1 MDWSIYTLVDPV
13 FFETPARA
21 AAEEHLVPS
30 RFAPLPD
37 GWRHRAARVWDMY
50 QPDEPHTPDQ
60 GWKIHVSATHD
71 NAAQVLEIVADHC
84 LRARVPFKHLRGRAV
99 LDAMNS
105 KYAPRPA
112 GGKFIAV
119 YPRDEAEFADCA
131 RELDERL
138 AGSDAPYILTDCR
151 WGEGPVHF
159 RYGAFRE
166 RWCWT
171 DDGAHV
177 LALTDSDGRLVPDRR
192 RPAFALPEGVPVPD
206 ALRPHIERRTA
217 ASGEFGYRVKEALH
231 FSNAGGVYAATRRDD
246 GSPVVLKEA
255 RPHTGRDG
263 AGLDATAR
271 LAHEKRVLDR
281 LADVPGV
288 PRAYELFDF
297 GGHSMLAMEHLDGI
311 PLQRWMV
318 RHHPLIN
325 WNACTPDGLR
335 AYARRAEALHA
346 EVAALVRRVH
356 AEGIVF
362 GDLHPGNVLVAEDAF
377 GPEGDAFGPTEE
389 AFGPG
394 VHAEPGEHA
403 GPGERAASGG
413 SPTPPDTAPKVR
425 LVDFEMA
432 FPTSENTRPTLGY
445 PGFAAR
451 RKTGPAVDEHALT
464 VLRLWLY
471 LPLVTSLGICPD
483 MGARLAAAAA
493 QRFGLPDDFAATI
506 AAGLAEAPDAQA
518 PQPAEHARDTA
529 GRAARPGTPPPIGAV
544 ADVRLDTSPVDWAAV
559 RASLARALH
568 ASATPDRDDR
578 LFPGDPRQFNE
589 APGGFAHGAAGVLW
603 ALSVAGGERG
613 TPYEDWLLR
622 AARAD
627 HVRPGFHDG
636 AHGVAHV
643 LDRLGHH
650 AAARELIDRAR
661 AGVEEMTDV
670 SLYGGLAGVGLNLL
684 HFVGDDPGHA
694 WLKEARE
701 LAARA
706 VDALDDGRPHGID
719 RARGEPG
726 THGGLL
732 RGWSGV
738 GLFLLRTYEATGED
752 AYLRHAVRAVHRDL
766 DLCVLREEGV
776 LHVDGGFRS
785 LPYLETG
792 SVGIGLV
799 ADLLTDHTDDPRIA
813 EALPALALAARSPLT
828 VESQLFNGRA
838 GLLAAAHA
846 LRRHLPATA
855 SEGAEAG
862 ADPVAEHL
870 GSLHWHALAH
880 RGEVAF
886 PGHSG
891 LRLSMDL
898 ATGNAGVLAALSYVT
913 DGGPP
918 PLPFLG
924 RAGRAAAGA
933 DHGLPADDR
942 RRIPCDRPVGGD
954 TA

>member
-1 MDWSIYTLVDPV
+1 
-13 FFETPARA
+13 
-21 AAEEHLVPS
+21 
-30 RFAPLPD
+30 
-37 GWRHRAARVWDMY
+37 
-50 QPDEPHTPDQ
+50 
-60 GWKIHVSATHD
+60 
-71 NAAQVLEIVADHC
+71 
-84 LRARVPFKHLRGRAV
+84 
-99 LDAMNS
+99 
-105 KYAPRPA
+105 
-112 GGKFIAV
+112 
-119 YPRDEAEFADCA
+119 
-131 RELDERL
+131 
-138 AGSDAPYILTDCR
+138 
-151 WGEGPVHF
+151 
-159 RYGAFRE
+159 
-166 RWCWT
+166 
-171 DDGAHV
+171 
-177 LALTDSDGRLVPDRR
+177 
-192 RPAFALPEGVPVPD
+192 
-206 ALRPHIERRTA
+206 
-217 ASGEFGYRVKEALH
+217 
-231 FSNAGGVYAATRRDD
+231 
-246 GSPVVLKEA
+246 
-255 RPHTGRDG
+255 
-263 AGLDATAR
+263 
-271 LAHEKRVLDR
+271 
-281 LADVPGV
+281 
-288 PRAYELFDF
+288 
-297 GGHSMLAMEHLDGI
+297 
-311 PLQRWMV
+311 
-318 RHHPLIN
+318 
-325 WNACTPDGLR
+325 
-335 AYARRAEALHA
+335 
-346 EVAALVRRVH
+346 
-356 AEGIVF
+356 
-362 GDLHPGNVLVAEDAF
+362 
-377 GPEGDAFGPTEE
+377 
-389 AFGPG
+389 
-394 VHAEPGEHA
+394 
-403 GPGERAASGG
+403 
-413 SPTPPDTAPKVR
+413 
-425 LVDFEMA
+425 
-432 FPTSENTRPTLGY
+432 
-445 PGFAAR
+445 
-451 RKTGPAVDEHALT
+451 
-464 VLRLWLY
+464 
-471 LPLVTSLGICPD
+471 
-483 MGARLAAAAA
+483 
-493 QRFGLPDDFAATI
+493 
-506 AAGLAEAPDAQA
+506 
-518 PQPAEHARDTA
+518 
-529 GRAARPGTPPPIGAV
+529 
-544 ADVRLDTSPVDWAAV
+544 
-559 RASLARALH
+559 
-568 ASATPDRDDR
+568 
-578 LFPGDPRQFNE
+578 
-589 APGGFAHGAAGVLW
+589 
-603 ALSVAGGERG
+603 
-613 TPYEDWLLR
+613 
-622 AARAD
+622 
-627 HVRPGFHDG
+627 
-636 AHGVAHV
+636 
-643 LDRLGHH
+643 
-650 AAARELIDRAR
+650 
-661 AGVEEMTDV
+661 MTDV